1 MCKPE
6 EIIKSC
12 DVTNY
17 IISKLGHSPNGMK
30 STKYAVIGIISIQN
44 SKPFYG
50 HWDFLVYTYIVD
62 FN

>member
-30 STKYAVIGIISIQN
+30 STKYAVIGILSQFKTQN
-44 SKPFYG
+44 LSMVIGIF
-50 HWDFLVYTYIVD
+50 
-62 FN
+62 

>member
-17 IISKLGHSPNGMK
+17 IISKLGHSPNDMK

-44 SKPFYG
+44 SKPF
-50 HWDFLVYTYIVD
+50 
-62 FN
+62 